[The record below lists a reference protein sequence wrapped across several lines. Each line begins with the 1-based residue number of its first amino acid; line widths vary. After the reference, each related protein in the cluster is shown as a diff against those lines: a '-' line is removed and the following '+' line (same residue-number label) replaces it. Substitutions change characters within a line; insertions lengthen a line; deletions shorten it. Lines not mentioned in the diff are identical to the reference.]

1 MNSATVVES
10 TYIKS
15 TTAALNSYEMCYP
28 YIHLILNT
36 RRPNHTNM
44 NRPVG
49 HSENFSF
56 SGELVQQT
64 WKIRA
69 DPNTLL
75 VWFFFTF
82 VEDPLF
88 HWLSC
93 RTEAGRGMEGGTSQ
107 GVVDHAF

>member
-1 MNSATVVES
+1 
-10 TYIKS
+10 
-15 TTAALNSYEMCYP
+15 
-28 YIHLILNT
+28 
-36 RRPNHTNM
+36 M

-49 HSENFSF
+49 HFENSFS

-69 DPNTLL
+69 GPNTLP
-75 VWFFFTF
+75 VYFFLSSFTF
-82 VEDPLF
+82 VEDPPS

-93 RTEAGRGMEGGTSQ
+93 RTEAGRGIEGGTSQ